1 MAGRYSG
8 VRHGMPRTA
17 YGSGAGRPR
26 GNVPAFTF
34 PARTRRIHGP
44 PAAGE
49 ARADRALRGIAQ
61 FLPSLIGNIPLSR
74 HVESPWGAQ
83 MRTGGQ
89 TTVIKRVLE
98 RRAQQPSAIQEDTT
112 ATIAV
117 MLRVLPPPRA
127 LLAISDAGIRAD
139 FERRIPAD
147 MLDVEANGDEDEAL
161 VSLVTEFRPVIV
173 TDSLELIRRIRSQQ
187 GGRAPYIVYVP
198 PLDEPRE
205 RESGLTAGADDCL
218 GRRVSDRE
226 LRARIGGARRI
237 AELENVLRIALV
249 ENRKL
254 STTDDLTRV
263 ASRRFFS
270 KHFPREVERAARYG
284 RPLSLVLCDIDY
296 FKNANDTLGHAGGD
310 EILKHF
316 GTRLQESLRRG
327 VDWVA
332 RIGGEEFAMVL
343 PETGYDQALDV
354 ARKLRAAVANR
365 AFKVNGRDIDVTA
378 SFGLCGLDR
387 VPIGERKLAEQLLKV
402 ADAALY
408 RSKNAGR
415 NRVTATMLP
424 VRSR

>member
-1 MAGRYSG
+1 
-8 VRHGMPRTA
+8 
-17 YGSGAGRPR
+17 
-26 GNVPAFTF
+26 
-34 PARTRRIHGP
+34 
-44 PAAGE
+44 
-49 ARADRALRGIAQ
+49 
-61 FLPSLIGNIPLSR
+61 
-74 HVESPWGAQ
+74 

-98 RRAQQPSAIQEDTT
+98 RRAHQPSAIQEDTT

-127 LLAISDAGIRAD
+127 LIAIADAGIRAD
-139 FERRIPAD
+139 FERRIPPD
-147 MLDVEANGDEDEAL
+147 MLDVETAINEDQAL
-161 VSLVTEFRPVIV
+161 VSLVTEFRPVVV
-173 TDSLELIRRIRSQQ
+173 TDGLELIRKIRSQQ
-187 GGRAPYIVYVP
+187 SSRAPYIVYVT

-205 RESGLTAGADDCL
+205 RERGLAAGADDSV

-226 LRARIGGARRI
+226 LHARIGAARRI
-237 AELENVLRIALV
+237 SELESVLRIALV

-284 RPLSLVLCDIDY
+284 RPLSLILCDIDY

-310 EILKHF
+310 EILKQF
-316 GTRLQESLRRG
+316 GARLQQSLRRG

-332 RIGGEEFAMVL
+332 RIGGEEFAVVL
-343 PETGYDQALDV
+343 PETPYEHGLDV
-354 ARKLRAAVANR
+354 ARKLRAGVANT
-365 AFKVNGRDIDVTA
+365 AFKVHGRDVDITA

-387 VPIGERKLAEQLLKV
+387 VPVGERKLAEQVLKV

-424 VRSR
+424 ARSR

>member
-1 MAGRYSG
+1 
-8 VRHGMPRTA
+8 
-17 YGSGAGRPR
+17 
-26 GNVPAFTF
+26 
-34 PARTRRIHGP
+34 
-44 PAAGE
+44 
-49 ARADRALRGIAQ
+49 
-61 FLPSLIGNIPLSR
+61 
-74 HVESPWGAQ
+74 

-98 RRAQQPSAIQEDTT
+98 RRAHQPSAIQEDTT

-127 LLAISDAGIRAD
+127 LIAIADDGIRAD
-139 FERRIPAD
+139 FERRIPPD
-147 MLDVEANGDEDEAL
+147 MLEVETAPDEDQAL
-161 VSLVTEFRPVIV
+161 VSLVTEFRAVVV
-173 TDSLELIRRIRSQQ
+173 TDGLELSRKIRSQQ
-187 GGRAPYIVYVP
+187 SSRAPYIVYVT

-205 RESGLTAGADDCL
+205 RERGLAAGADDSV

-226 LRARIGGARRI
+226 LHARIGAARRI
-237 AELENVLRIALV
+237 AELESVLRIALV

-284 RPLSLVLCDIDY
+284 RPLSLILCDIDY

-310 EILKHF
+310 EILKQF
-316 GTRLQESLRRG
+316 GARLQQSLRRG
-327 VDWVA
+327 IDWVA
-332 RIGGEEFAMVL
+332 RIGGEEFAVVL
-343 PETGYDQALDV
+343 PETPYEHALDV
-354 ARKLRAAVANR
+354 ARKLRAGVANT
-365 AFKVNGRDIDVTA
+365 AFKVHARDVDVTA

-387 VPIGERKLAEQLLKV
+387 VPVGERKLAEQVLKV

-408 RSKNAGR
+408 RSKNSGR

-424 VRSR
+424 ARSR